1 MAASGR
7 YRWLW
12 ISLAILVADRASK
25 SAIERLTPEGYVLP
39 LVDGFLNLVHTH
51 NPGIAFGLLA
61 DSHSKWQTAV
71 LAAGAAG
78 LVLLLCWLL
87 ATGRAGGT
95 RSQVALSLILGGAA
109 GNLADRLL
117 HGGVIDFVDV
127 HWRGHH
133 WPAFNVADLAITIGA
148 LLLALDL
155 IFPRRS
161 SSN

>member
-1 MAASGR
+1 MVAPGR

-12 ISLAILVADRASK
+12 ISLAILALDRASK
-25 SAIERLTPEGYVLP
+25 SAIERFTPEGYVRP
-39 LVDGFLNLVHTH
+39 LIDGFLDFVHTH

-61 DSHSKWQTAV
+61 DSHSKWQTAL

-78 LVLLLCWLL
+78 VIVLLVWLL
-87 ATGRAGGT
+87 VTGRAGST

-127 HWRGHH
+127 HWRNYH
-133 WPAFNVADLAITIGA
+133 WPAFNVADSAITIGA
-148 LLLALDL
+148 LLLAVDL